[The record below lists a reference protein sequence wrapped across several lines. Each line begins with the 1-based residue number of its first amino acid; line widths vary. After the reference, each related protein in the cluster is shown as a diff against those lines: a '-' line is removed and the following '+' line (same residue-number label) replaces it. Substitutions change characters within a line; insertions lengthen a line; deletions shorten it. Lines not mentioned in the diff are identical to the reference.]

1 MLQKVKFPKKMD
13 TMETILRSFEMVS
26 VLEAIFF
33 KSKLYGLNLEGSFL
47 EAASNFLCCN
57 IDCIPFWFL
66 GVVVGANP
74 RRYSTW
80 STTIDSMWKR
90 LSEWNGRHLS
100 IGGRLVLLNSV
111 LSSIPLYYLSFY
123 KAPRKVI
130 EELTQ
135 IQRSFLRGGGLE
147 GRRINGVSWDKV
159 CLPKED
165 NVIWSKLIKFR
176 YGSISGKLL
185 NTEGETGSRMDSIW
199 KRGKHIILEGNMAR

>member
-90 LSEWNGRHLS
+90 LSGM
-100 IGGRLVLLNSV
+100 VV
-111 LSSIPLYYLSFY
+111 TY
-123 KAPRKVI
+123 
-130 EELTQ
+130 Q
-135 IQRSFLRGGGLE
+135 LE
-147 GRRINGVSWDKV
+147 ADWF
-159 CLPKED
+159 C
-165 NVIWSKLIKFR
+165 
-176 YGSISGKLL
+176 
-185 NTEGETGSRMDSIW
+185 
-199 KRGKHIILEGNMAR
+199 